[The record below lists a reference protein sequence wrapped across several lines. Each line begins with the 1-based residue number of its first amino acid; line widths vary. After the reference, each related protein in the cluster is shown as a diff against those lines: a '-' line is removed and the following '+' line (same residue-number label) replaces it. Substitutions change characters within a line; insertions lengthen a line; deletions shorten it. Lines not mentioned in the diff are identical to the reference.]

1 MGVIS
6 MRSSRIA
13 CWSRP
18 ASAPGRS
25 GTRHQADVSATNRS
39 SPPSSSATCI
49 PLLVVVS
56 QLLDVRERL
65 AVEPPRVD
73 DPLRKLGQSSSY
85 TSTRAGSAHRCRSIN
100 WRRSSPASANGLAVE
115 ELSVPG
121 SVSDELLGDVLALL
135 VSQRAPAS

>member
-73 DPLRKLGQSSSY
+73 DPLRKLGQSSS
-85 TSTRAGSAHRCRSIN
+85 SFLVGH
-100 WRRSSPASANGLAVE
+100 RRS
-115 ELSVPG
+115 
-121 SVSDELLGDVLALL
+121 LGGDQRDCALTFHRTQGYP
-135 VSQRAPAS
+135 VQRP